1 MMRVARKIRQRAAA
15 NESSGPRACF
25 IFAILYSKTLRVFDL
40 LVPQNFEAKIGFS
53 TLRELL
59 EQLCLSALGRH
70 YVAKMEFITDHER
83 LGKLLAQTDEF
94 TQLLNSGSEFPG
106 AFYFDVTVHLK
117 RASLP
122 GAYLD
127 VAAFYE
133 IKMSLRTIRAALTF
147 FTHAAENLYPNLR
160 LLGIGIQA
168 DRNLLAALDKV
179 VDDEGKVRDDASPLL
194 RQIRQELVQR
204 QSQLRKQLGTILRH
218 AKSEGWVPSDSEP
231 TIRGGRLV
239 LPVVAEHKRR
249 LRGLIHDESASGQTV
264 FIEPAEVFELNND
277 IKDLENAYQR
287 ELIRIL
293 TSLTDQLRPHLPDLR
308 KAYNYLGLLD
318 FIRAKARLAR
328 ELDAQ
333 LPELSSKP
341 LIRWRGVR
349 HPVLALTFRDQNKAA
364 GKDAEQREVVPLDLE
379 LTPEQRILVI
389 SGPNAG
395 GKSVSLKTVGLV
407 QYMLQC
413 GLLIPCDDYSEAGM
427 FEDILLDIGD
437 EQSLENDLSTYSSH
451 LLAMKQF
458 VTVANKKSLVLIDE
472 FGTGTE
478 PSLGGAIAEA
488 VLEQLNKERAFG
500 VITTHYTNLKNFAE
514 KTDGLINGA
523 MRYDP
528 ERLQPLYRL
537 EMGKPGSSF
546 AIEIARKI
554 GLPRQLVE
562 RATQLVGKDKIR
574 YDRLLE
580 GLEKDKTELEAQ
592 LRETEKLQKGLRK
605 FTQEYLDLKTNL
617 EDNRLARLRDAK
629 QQAQQLLRDTNQ
641 QIEATITEIRRSQ
654 ADKET
659 TKQAREKL
667 DTFVR
672 EKLQVEPPK
681 ARPSRELADPNTLH
695 PGDRV
700 AILGQEGH
708 GEVVSVK
715 GKTAEVLFGGLK
727 TLVKVAQLEKLS
739 RAEVREREAT
749 ARKTAAANS
758 SGQSL
763 DITGRMAN
771 FSPTLDLRGE
781 RAEDALTKLM
791 SFVDDAVM
799 LGIPEIK
806 ILHGRG
812 NGVLRQIARD
822 YLRRNRTIASVGDEH
837 ADRGGDGVTLAV
849 LK

>member
-1 MMRVARKIRQRAAA
+1 MSFVSQ
-15 NESSGPRACF
+15 
-25 IFAILYSKTLRVFDL
+25 
-40 LVPQNFEAKIGFS
+40 
-53 TLRELL
+53 
-59 EQLCLSALGRH
+59 
-70 YVAKMEFITDHER
+70 HEV

-94 TQLLNSGSEFPG
+94 RQLLAGGSEFPG
-106 AFYFDVTVHLK
+106 AHYHDVTVHLK

-127 VAAFYE
+127 VAAFFE
-133 IKMSLRTIRAALTF
+133 VKMSLRTIRAALTF
-147 FTHAAENLYPNLR
+147 FTNAPEGVYPNLR

-179 VDDEGKVRDDASPLL
+179 VDDEAQVRDDASPLL
-194 RQIRQELVQR
+194 RQLRQELIQR
-204 QSQLRKQLGTILRH
+204 QGQLRKQLATVLRH
-218 AKSEGWVPSDSEP
+218 AKSEGWIPGDAEP

-249 LRGLIHDESASGQTV
+249 VRGLIHDESASGQTV

-293 TSLTDQLRPHLPDLR
+293 TALTDQLRPHLPDLR
-308 KAYNYLGLLD
+308 KAYGYLGLLD

-341 LIRWRGVR
+341 LLRWRGVR
-349 HPVLALTFRDQNKAA
+349 HPGLELAFKAHNKAA
-364 GKDAEQREVVPLDLE
+364 GRDVEPRAVVPLDIE
-379 LTPEQRILVI
+379 LNAERRMLVI

-458 VTVANKKSLVLIDE
+458 VTIANKRSLVLIDE

-488 VLEQLNKERAFG
+488 VLEQLNQARAFG

-514 KTDGLINGA
+514 HTEGLVNGA

-528 ERLQPLYRL
+528 GRLQPLYRL
-537 EMGKPGSSF
+537 EIGKPGSSF

-554 GLPRQLVE
+554 GLPKPLVE
-562 RATQLVGKDKIR
+562 RATELVGKDKIR
-574 YDRLLE
+574 YDQLLE
-580 GLEKDKTELEAQ
+580 GLERDKTELEAK
-592 LRETEKLQKGLRK
+592 LRETERLQHGLRK
-605 FTQEYLDLKTNL
+605 FTQEYLDLKKHL
-617 EDNRLARLRDAK
+617 EDTRVETLREAK
-629 QQAQQLLRDTNQ
+629 RQAKQLLRDTNQ
-641 QIEATITEIRRSQ
+641 QIERTITDIRVAQ
-654 ADKET
+654 AEKES

-672 EKLQVEPPK
+672 KELQIEPPQ
-681 ARPSRELADPNTLH
+681 ARPTRELAEAATLQA
-695 PGDRV
+695 GDRV
-700 AILGQEGH
+700 AILGQDGH
-708 GEVVSVK
+708 GEVVGVK

-739 RAEVREREAT
+739 RDEVREREQT
-749 ARKTAAANS
+749 ARKTAAANA
-758 SGQSL
+758 GGKSL
-763 DITGRMAN
+763 DITSRMSN
-771 FSPTLDLRGE
+771 FSPTLDLRGA
-781 RAEDALTKLM
+781 RAEDALTQLM
-791 SFVDDAVM
+791 GFVDDAVM
-799 LGIPEIK
+799 LGIPELR

-812 NGVLRQIARD
+812 NGVLRQVARE
-822 YLRRNRTIASVGDEH
+822 YLRQTRAVASVADEH
-837 ADRGGDGVTLAV
+837 ADRGGDGVTVAV